1 MRRMMFYL
9 FATMPVVLLGCSEG
23 TASRSTL
30 APSTLTSA
38 AGVHHEDG
46 GTAVAATG
54 TVHVT
59 DDGFVPER
67 ITIAAGGTLT
77 FINDTTRL
85 SWPRSDP
92 HQPGGH
98 NECPEFDAVG
108 KLLHGESGTTGRI
121 TQEECE
127 FHDHANDP
135 DPIEGRVR
143 TVGGTF

>member
-1 MRRMMFYL
+1 MTRMTFYL
-9 FATMPVVLLGCSEG
+9 FATIPVALLGCSEG
-23 TASRSTL
+23 TASRSTS
-30 APSTLTSA
+30 APSTLTSTV
-38 AGVHHEDG
+38 GVHHEDG
-46 GTAVAATG
+46 GTAVTASG

-77 FINDTTRL
+77 FINDTTRF
-85 SWPRSDP
+85 SYPRSDP

-98 NECPEFDAVG
+98 NECPAFEAVG
-108 KLLHGESGTTGRI
+108 RLAPKGSGTTGRI

-127 FHDHANDP
+127 FHDHLNDP

-143 TVGGTF
+143 TVGGAF